1 MKRFIFITLFF
12 FQTLFSETIRNIFE
26 YDTSWNHAD
35 YDIIAHG
42 HMHET
47 GKAFKV
53 LQCGSESK
61 IVIEK

>member
-1 MKRFIFITLFF
+1 MIFLY
-12 FQTLFSETIRNIFE
+12 FQIINTASIRNIFE
-26 YDTSWNHAD
+26 YDNDWLHAD

-42 HMHET
+42 HIRDT

-61 IVIEK
+61 IVFEK